1 MSKATRMQRLPAANK
16 PRRRVFLCL
25 EDLLSYY
32 QKKAPGRAA
41 ILAPGH
47 APLSYA
53 ALRVRVALA
62 VRELRILG
70 IKHGDRVAVVLP
82 NGPEAA
88 VAIIAV
94 ASAAIC
100 VPLNPSFT
108 DDEWHRY
115 FAALRVTALVTRA
128 DMDQASRRVAHA
140 LGIPVIDL
148 SPQSGEGAVAFH
160 LVGSP
165 TRRGIDGELAAGGG
179 NVALILLTSG
189 TTLQPKM
196 VPLTHAS
203 ICELA
208 HNAGAALALGPR
220 DCLLNV
226 LPLFHAHGL
235 ISGLLAALAA
245 GSTVVCTP
253 GFDADRFFS
262 WLTEFRPTWYT
273 AVPTIHR
280 ALLSGAD
287 RYTEGLRRYSLRV
300 IRSASATLPR
310 DVLGGLE
317 SLFGVPVIETYG
329 MTEAASQ
336 IAANP
341 LSRRK
346 PGSVGQSAGAEIA
359 IMASDG
365 RRLSTGA
372 HGEIVLRGPCIMTAY
387 DNDVAATEAAFREGW
402 FRTGD
407 LGFLDRD
414 GYLFI
419 VGRISEVIKR
429 GGQQVAPVEVEQA
442 LLSHPDVTEATA
454 FAVPHARLG
463 EDVAAAVVLRQG
475 VEVSAH
481 ELRKFARERLAAYKV
496 PGLIRIVPEIP
507 KSPAGKI
514 NRARLAT
521 ALSIVMS
528 ASSGSPDD
536 KKVPA
541 GSRLHFQLAKIWADL
556 LKLDRV
562 GIDEDI
568 FALGANLLVV
578 TQMLSRLREGFGAD
592 LSFTDIFDCP
602 TSADLAARLQSS
614 KQKPAAQS
622 LSSDHRPGDE
632 RTAHLSLQQQRIY
645 LLSRLDPTHYN
656 YHVVEGARL
665 SGRLEVDALE
675 ASIATI
681 CERHE
686 VLRSTFQQR
695 RGVPLQIARTA
706 VPRLERLD
714 LTPCAR
720 GRRAAAIG
728 RKTRNLLRQ
737 SLDTE
742 KDLPLRALLLK
753 LDADDH
759 ALVIKLHHLVT
770 DGWSQRLFWQELEA
784 LYSAKVKGIP
794 PKLAALPIQYRHFVE
809 RQRAWLLTPTA
820 EKQGNYWRSQLKGL
834 TELPATNR
842 PAPTEHVDGPRCEAP
857 FKAVAGL
864 VRRYP
869 DARPRPQRHPFHD
882 TARSVSVSSFQVHRA

>member
-203 ICELA
+203 ICESA

-419 VGRISEVIKR
+419 VGRISEVIKTGRPAGRSRR
-429 GGQQVAPVEVEQA
+429 GGAGTVEPPRCDR
-442 LLSHPDVTEATA
+442 SDG

-568 FALGANLLVV
+568 FALGADSLVV

-602 TSADLAARLQSS
+602 TSADLAAAFSHRS
-614 KQKPAAQS
+614 KNQ
-622 LSSDHRPGDE
+622 
-632 RTAHLSLQQQRIY
+632 
-645 LLSRLDPTHYN
+645 
-656 YHVVEGARL
+656 
-665 SGRLEVDALE
+665 
-675 ASIATI
+675 
-681 CERHE
+681 
-686 VLRSTFQQR
+686 
-695 RGVPLQIARTA
+695 
-706 VPRLERLD
+706 
-714 LTPCAR
+714 
-720 GRRAAAIG
+720 
-728 RKTRNLLRQ
+728 
-737 SLDTE
+737 
-742 KDLPLRALLLK
+742 
-753 LDADDH
+753 
-759 ALVIKLHHLVT
+759 
-770 DGWSQRLFWQELEA
+770 
-784 LYSAKVKGIP
+784 P
-794 PKLAALPIQYRHFVE
+794 P
-809 RQRAWLLTPTA
+809 
-820 EKQGNYWRSQLKGL
+820 
-834 TELPATNR
+834 NR
-842 PAPTEHVDGPRCEAP
+842 
-857 FKAVAGL
+857 
-864 VRRYP
+864 
-869 DARPRPQRHPFHD
+869 
-882 TARSVSVSSFQVHRA
+882 